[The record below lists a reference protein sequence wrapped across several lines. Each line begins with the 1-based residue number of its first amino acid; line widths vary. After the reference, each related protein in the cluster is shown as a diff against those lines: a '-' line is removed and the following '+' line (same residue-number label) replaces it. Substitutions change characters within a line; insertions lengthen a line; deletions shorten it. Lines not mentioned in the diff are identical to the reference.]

1 MSSLERKLY
10 PIGTSIN
17 AKIILPENLG
27 YKESITL
34 NYNQTLNDQFK
45 SFLLEKNIKL
55 KKGYYFY
62 LKKEEDII
70 QSLLK
75 NKTVNELNLQPNDII
90 LVSYEKKQINS
101 QLIIKKI

>member
-1 MSSLERKLY
+1 MSSVERKFY

-17 AKIILPENLG
+17 VKIILPGNLG
-27 YKESITL
+27 YKETISL
-34 NYNQTLNDQFK
+34 NSNQTLNYQFK
-45 SFLLEKNIKL
+45 SFLLEKNTKL

-62 LKKEEDII
+62 LKKGKDII
-70 QSLLK
+70 QTLPK
-75 NKTVNELNLQPNDII
+75 NKTVKDLNLLPNDII